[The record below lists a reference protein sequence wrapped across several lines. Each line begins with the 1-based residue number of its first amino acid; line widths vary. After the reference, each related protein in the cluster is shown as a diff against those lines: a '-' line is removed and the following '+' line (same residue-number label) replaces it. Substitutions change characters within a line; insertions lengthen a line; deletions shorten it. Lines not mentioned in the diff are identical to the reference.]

1 MGCEVD
7 FNHLIMH
14 KNITNL
20 RYLQMFRFKL
30 LIVNIHFLILQLVSQ
45 LQFNFYLDIYK
56 FNESKDACMTP
67 IITNS
72 LAYSNFDMSS
82 SLFLVLM
89 TIIYIHFERKKV

>member
-7 FNHLIMH
+7 FNHLIMD

-20 RYLQMFRFKL
+20 WYLQMFRFKL

-45 LQFNFYLDIYK
+45 SQFNFYLDIYK
-56 FNESKDACMTP
+56 FNESKDACMTL

-72 LAYSNFDMSS
+72 LAYSNFDMSL
-82 SLFLVLM
+82 SLFL
-89 TIIYIHFERKKV
+89 IYIHFERKKV